1 MTQVTFGFPP
11 AGFLGP
17 SHMTMGTFDGVHRG
31 HQALLRPL
39 IAGAREAGAT
49 SVLVT
54 YEPHPRCVLDPDHCP
69 ANLTTLDEKTWLLDQ
84 LGLDHLVVIP
94 FTPQVAALS
103 PAVFMQRILRG
114 IQIRKVVIGEA
125 HRFGHGRR
133 GDPALLRRLG
143 TRHGFAVEVAPI
155 VTRGREP
162 ISSSRIRRL
171 VLLGQVRAAAQL
183 LGRDYVIRSTV
194 EHGLRRGRD
203 LGFPTANLR
212 IGPNKLLPATGI
224 YAVRVDRED
233 RTYAGALSI
242 GFRPTFGNNSLTVE
256 VFILDFDGDLYDKLL
271 TVWFVQ
277 RLRAEKR
284 FASVTTLIQ
293 QMTRDVDNTR
303 RILGIEPS
311 AERI

>member
-1 MTQVTFGFPP
+1 MTAVSFGFPSP
-11 AGFLGP
+11 GYLGP
-17 SHMTMGTFDGVHRG
+17 SHLTMGTFDGVHRG
-31 HQALLRPL
+31 HLALLKPL
-39 IAGAREAGAT
+39 IAGARQTRAG

-54 YEPHPRCVLDPDHCP
+54 FEPHPRCVLDPDHCP

-94 FTPQVAALS
+94 FTTQVAALS
-103 PAVFMQRILRG
+103 PAVFIQRLLRG
-114 IQIRKVVIGEA
+114 IEVRHFVIGEN

-143 TRHGFAVEVAPI
+143 TRHGFAVEVAPTQ
-155 VTRGREP
+155 VRGRAP

-183 LGRDYVIRSTV
+183 LGRDYFIRSTV
-194 EHGLRRGRD
+194 EHGLKRGRE

-212 IGPNKLLPATGI
+212 ISPNKLLPATGI
-224 YAVRVDRED
+224 YAVRVDVEGRIH
-233 RTYAGALSI
+233 AGALSV
-242 GFRPTFGNNSLTVE
+242 GFRPTFGGNTLTVE

-277 RLRAEKR
+277 RLRGEKR
-284 FASVTTLIQ
+284 FASVPSLQQ
-293 QMTRDVDNTR
+293 QMARDVENAR
-303 RILGIEPS
+303 RIVGIAP
-311 AERI
+311 AAATA

>member
-1 MTQVTFGFPP
+1 MTAVSFGFPP

-17 SHMTMGTFDGVHRG
+17 SHMTMGTFDGLHRG
-31 HQALLRPL
+31 HQALLKPL
-39 IAGAREAGAT
+39 IAGARQAGAA

-84 LGLDHLVVIP
+84 LGLDHLVVVP

-103 PAVFMQRILRG
+103 PAVFMQRLLRG
-114 IQIRKVVIGEA
+114 IQVRHIVIGEN
-125 HRFGHGRR
+125 HRFGHSQR

-143 TRHGFAVEVAPI
+143 TRHDFTVEVAP
-155 VTRGREP
+155 TLARGRTP

-183 LGRDYVIRSTV
+183 LGRDFVVRSTV
-194 EHGLRRGRD
+194 EHGLKRGRE

-212 IGPNKLLPATGI
+212 ISPNKLLPATGI
-224 YAVRVDRED
+224 YAVRVEMED
-233 RTYAGALSI
+233 RTRAGALSV
-242 GFRPTFGNNSLTVE
+242 GFRPTFGGNSLTVE
-256 VFILDFDGDLYDKLL
+256 VFVLDFDGDLYDKLL

-284 FASVTTLIQ
+284 FASVLALQQ
-293 QMTRDVDNTR
+293 QMTRDVDATR
-303 RILGIEPS
+303 RILGLDPPAEP
-311 AERI
+311 R

>member
-17 SHMTMGTFDGVHRG
+17 SHMTMGTFDGLHRG
-31 HQALLRPL
+31 HQVLLKPL
-39 IAGAREAGAT
+39 IAGARQAGAA

-54 YEPHPRCVLDPDHCP
+54 FEPHPRCVLDPDHCP

-94 FTPQVAALS
+94 FTPQLAALS
-103 PAVFMQRILRG
+103 PAAFMQRLLRG
-114 IQIRKVVIGEA
+114 IQVRRIVIGEN
-125 HRFGHGRR
+125 HRFGHRQR
-133 GDPALLRRLG
+133 GDSAFLRRLG
-143 TRHGFAVEVAPI
+143 TRHGFTVEVAPTL
-155 VTRGREP
+155 TRGREP

-183 LGRDYVIRSTV
+183 LGRDYFLRSTV
-194 EHGLRRGRD
+194 EHGLKRGRE

-212 IGPNKLLPATGI
+212 VSPNKLLPATGI
-224 YAVRVDRED
+224 YAVRVDLED
-233 RTYAGALSI
+233 RLYAGALSI
-242 GFRPTFGNNSLTVE
+242 GFRPTFGSNSLTVE
-256 VFILDFDGDLYDKLL
+256 VFILDFDRPVYDKLL

-284 FASVTTLIQ
+284 FASVPTLVQ
-293 QMTRDVDNTR
+293 QMTRDVENTR
-303 RILGIEPS
+303 RILGIGP
-311 AERI
+311 AADRT